1 MRAIV
6 SDAIQERQLPAS
18 TEVSAFLDTIIEAL
32 LVRLLIRHKQ
42 IDEEF
47 VISVFDQ
54 SNLSLISAYPQR
66 QLRTRKPPSDKV
78 FLR

>member
-47 VISVFDQ
+47 VISVFDHVVAGTTAPQ
-54 SNLSLISAYPQR
+54 MQKPNPISL
-66 QLRTRKPPSDKV
+66 
-78 FLR
+78 